1 MAASIGTLKP
11 FQHSIIDNV
20 DSAMSF
26 QSLSFA
32 SSHLSSGKL
41 ISPKSLRSRRFISN
55 KNAYHSRA
63 AIIVSPKAVSD
74 SSNSQTCLD
83 PEASRS
89 VLGIILGGGAGTRL
103 YPLTKKR
110 AKPAVPLGANYRL
123 IDIPVSN
130 CINSTISKIY
140 VLTQFNSA
148 SLNRHLSR
156 AYASNMGSYKNEGFV
171 EVLAAQQSPENPD
184 WFQGTADAVRQYLW
198 LFEEHNVLEFLILAG
213 DHLYRMDYEKFI
225 LAHREADADI
235 TVAALPMDEKRA
247 SSFGLMKIDEEGRI
261 IEFAEKPNGEQLKE
275 MQVDTTILGLDDERA
290 KENPYIASMGIYVI
304 SKDVM
309 LNLLRQSFPAANDFG
324 SEVIP
329 GATSIG
335 MRVQAYLFDDYWE
348 DIGTIEAFYNANLGI
363 TKKPV
368 PDFSFYDRSA
378 PIYTQPR
385 YLPPSKMLDTD
396 ITDSVIGEGCV
407 IKNCKIHHSV
417 IGLRSCISAGTIIE
431 DTLLMGADY
440 YETNDDKMLLY
451 AKGSVPIGIG
461 KNCHIKRAIID
472 KNARIG
478 DNVKI
483 INIDNIQEVA
493 READGY
499 FIKSGIVTVIKDAV
513 IPSASF
519 IPKEGHRT
527 YSYQVNTTILG
538 VDDDI
543 IININN
549 IQEAAW
555 ESDGY
560 FIKSEIVTVI
570 DDAVIPS
577 GTII

>member
-1 MAASIGTLKP
+1 MSIH
-11 FQHSIIDNV
+11 QHHLPHLQLQFPNQ
-20 DSAMSF
+20 DSSLF
-26 QSLSFA
+26 SLQKSLNSLSFSLLTSPQRRRRRIRRMA
-32 SSHLSSGKL
+32 VIGALRIPTTPMTTMTTMNSPIGRRPSCGNMVVGERIWFPRRKEKMWSVYSS
-41 ISPKSLRSRRFISN
+41 PM
-55 KNAYHSRA
+55 
-63 AIIVSPKAVSD
+63 AVSD
-74 SSNSQTCLD
+74 SKESQTCLD
-83 PEASRS
+83 PDASRS

-130 CINSTISKIY
+130 CLNSNISKIY

-156 AYASNMGSYKNEGFV
+156 AYASNMGGYKNEGFV
-171 EVLAAQQSPENPD
+171 EVLAAQQSPENPN

-198 LFEEHNVLEFLILAG
+198 LFEEHNVLEFLVLAG

-225 LAHREADADI
+225 QAHRETDADI

-247 SSFGLMKIDEEGRI
+247 TAFGLMKIDEEGRI
-261 IEFAEKPNGEQLKE
+261 TEFAEKPKGEQLKA
-275 MQVDTTILGLDDERA
+275 MKVDTTILGLDDERA
-290 KENPYIASMGIYVI
+290 KEMPYIASMGIYVV

-309 LNLLRQSFPAANDFG
+309 LDLLRDRFPGANDFG

-335 MRVQAYLFDDYWE
+335 LRVQAYLYDGYWE

-385 YLPPSKMLDTD
+385 YLPPSKMLDAD

-417 IGLRSCISAGTIIE
+417 IGLRSCISEGAIIE

-440 YETNDDKMLLY
+440 YETDSDRRLLA

-461 KNCHIKRAIID
+461 KNSHIKRAIID

-478 DNVKI
+478 ENVKI
-483 INIDNIQEVA
+483 INSENVQEAA
-493 READGY
+493 RETDGY
-499 FIKSGIVTVIKDAV
+499 FIKSGIVTIIKDA
-513 IPSASF
+513 
-519 IPKEGHRT
+519 
-527 YSYQVNTTILG
+527 L
-538 VDDDI
+538 
-543 IININN
+543 
-549 IQEAAW
+549 
-555 ESDGY
+555 
-560 FIKSEIVTVI
+560 
-570 DDAVIPS
+570 IPS